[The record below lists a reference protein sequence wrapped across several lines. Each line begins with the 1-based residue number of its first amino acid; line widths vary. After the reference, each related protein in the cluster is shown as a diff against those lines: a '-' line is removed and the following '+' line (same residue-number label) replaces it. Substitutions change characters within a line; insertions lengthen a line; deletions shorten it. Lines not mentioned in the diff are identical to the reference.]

1 MNNEAKDVTFNAQQV
16 MGLLEQA
23 EIGCHALFDLGTIRG
38 ALDSATMD
46 SAALGD
52 GAVDSIQDTVIELG
66 AMESVVEQRRFIK
79 TLPMSVQ
86 HLLVRLYFRFLDQFM
101 HRRSVTLH

>member
-16 MGLLEQA
+16 IGLLEQA
-23 EIGCHALFDLGTIRG
+23 EIGCHALFDLRTIRG
-38 ALDSATMD
+38 ALEDAEIMGE
-46 SAALGD
+46 ALND
-52 GAVDSIQDTVIELG
+52 NVVDTVQEAVVELG
-66 AMESVVEQRRFIK
+66 TMESVIEQRAFIRD
-79 TLPMSVQ
+79 LPMSVQ